1 MSQKVTTFIMYPADC
16 HAAMQFYAS
25 VIPNCRIVS
34 TMPGPDGSV
43 AGGSFEIEGQR
54 FNCYNVGE
62 HPNFKF
68 SQAISLMIEANTQ
81 DEIDLLYDGLSKGG
95 EQQPCGWLVDK
106 FGLSWQIT
114 PRRLMEL
121 LGDSD
126 REKAGRVTEAMFK
139 MTKIIVADLE
149 TAAAAIK

>member
-1 MSQKVTTFIMYPADC
+1 MQKVTTFLMYQDRC
-16 HAAMQFYAS
+16 NEAMQFYAS
-25 VIPNCRIVS
+25 VIPNCRIIS
-34 TMPGPDGSV
+34 TIPGPDGNV

-54 FNCYNVGE
+54 FTCYQSGP
-62 HPNFKF
+62 HPNFQF

-81 DEIDLLYDGLSKGG
+81 DEIDLLYDGLSEGG

-114 PRRLMEL
+114 PRVLMQFL
-121 LGDSD
+121 SDPD

-139 MTKIIVADLE
+139 MTKIIIADLE
-149 TAAAAIK
+149 AAAGNN

>member
-1 MSQKVTTFIMYPADC
+1 MSQKVTTFLMYQESGYE
-16 HAAMQFYAS
+16 AMQFYAS

-54 FNCYNVGE
+54 ILCYTSGP
-62 HPNFKF
+62 HPNFAF
-68 SQAISLMIEANTQ
+68 TQALSLMIEANTQ
-81 DEIDLLYDGLSKGG
+81 DEIDLLYDGLSEGG
-95 EQQPCGWLVDK
+95 ESQQCGWLTDK

-126 REKAGRVTEAMFK
+126 RAKAGRVTEAMFK
-139 MTKIIVADLE
+139 MKKIIIADLE
-149 TAAAAIK
+149 TAAGAE

>member
-1 MSQKVTTFIMYPADC
+1 MYEKDG
-16 HAAMQFYAS
+16 HEAMQFYAS

-34 TMPGPDGSV
+34 TMPGPDGGV

-54 FNCYNVGE
+54 FNCYTVGQ

-149 TAAAAIK
+149 TAAAAI

>member
-1 MSQKVTTFIMYPADC
+1 MQKVITFLMYQERC
-16 HAAMQFYAS
+16 HEAMQFYAS
-25 VIPNCRIVS
+25 VIPNCSIVS
-34 TMPGPDGSV
+34 TIPGPDGSV

-54 FNCYNVGE
+54 FTCYQSGP

-81 DEIDLLYDGLSKGG
+81 DEVDLLYEGLSEGG

-114 PRRLMEL
+114 PKVLMEL
-121 LGDSD
+121 LSSPD

-139 MTKIIVADLE
+139 MTKIILADLE
-149 TAAAAIK
+149 AAAAAG

>member
-1 MSQKVTTFIMYPADC
+1 MQKVTTFLMYQERC
-16 HAAMQFYAS
+16 HEAMQFYAS

-54 FNCYNVGE
+54 FNCYQSGP
-62 HPNFKF
+62 HPNFQF

-81 DEIDLLYDGLSKGG
+81 EEIDLLYDGLSEGG

-114 PRRLMEL
+114 PRVLMEL
-121 LGDSD
+121 LSSPD
-126 REKAGRVTEAMFK
+126 REKSGRVAQAMFK
-139 MTKIIVADLE
+139 MNKLVIADLE
-149 TAAAAIK
+149 AGAAG